1 MMTFDQIVPIAIQ
14 LPIVFLFI
22 WYSDRKDKQFMDFLR
37 EEREARQRY
46 EDANVNKLTVL
57 ASVIT
62 DFRAETTQAIKIMQD
77 RTRRG
82 DDPRNVRE

>member
-1 MMTFDQIVPIAIQ
+1 MTFDQIVPIAIQ

-62 DFRAETTQAIKIMQD
+62 DFRAETSAAIKIMQD

-82 DDPRNVRE
+82 DDLRANRE

>member
-1 MMTFDQIVPIAIQ
+1 MTVDQIIPIAIQ

-46 EDANVNKLTVL
+46 EDANVSKLTVL
-57 ASVIT
+57 AGVLT
-62 DFRAETTQAIKIMQD
+62 DFRAETIAAIKIMQD
-77 RTRRG
+77 RTARSK
-82 DDPRNVRE
+82 E